1 MTSPPP
7 LPPSPPLS
15 PPPSHPARVLICDD
29 QELIRM
35 GLRMVVDSQPDL
47 TVVGEAAD
55 GDAAVAAAAALRP
68 DLVLMDVRMPGRDGI
83 AATEQLC
90 ARPDPPRILVVTTFD
105 LDAYAYGALR
115 AGANGFLVKDAPAE
129 EILVTV
135 RAVLRGEVMVG
146 PALTRRLVERFVRHS
161 AGAAATP
168 AQRDRLAAL
177 TERERDVLA
186 LVARGLSNGEIAGRL
201 FVGETTVKTHL
212 GRVLAKLGLR
222 DRVHAVIFAYESGLV
237 RVGD

>member
-1 MTSPPP
+1 
-7 LPPSPPLS
+7 
-15 PPPSHPARVLICDD
+15 
-29 QELIRM
+29 M

-55 GDAAVAAAAALRP
+55 GDAAIRGVADLEP

-83 AATEQLC
+83 AATEHLC
-90 ARPDPPRILVVTTFD
+90 ARPRAPRILVVTTFD
-105 LDAYAYGALR
+105 LDEYAYAALR

-135 RAVLRGEVMVG
+135 RAVLRGEVMVA
-146 PALTRRLVERFVRHS
+146 PSLTRRLVERFVRQ
-161 AGAAATP
+161 APAVAD
-168 AQRDRLAAL
+168 AQRSRLAAL
-177 TERERDVLA
+177 TDRERDVLA
-186 LVARGLSNGEIAGRL
+186 LVARGLANGEVAERL

-212 GRVLAKLGLR
+212 GRILAKLGLR
-222 DRVHAVIFAYESGLV
+222 DRVHAVIFAYESGLI